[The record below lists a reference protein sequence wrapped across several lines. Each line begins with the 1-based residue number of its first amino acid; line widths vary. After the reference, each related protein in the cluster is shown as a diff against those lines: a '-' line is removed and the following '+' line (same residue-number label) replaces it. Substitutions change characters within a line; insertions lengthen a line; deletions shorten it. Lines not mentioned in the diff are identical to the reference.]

1 MMVWI
6 HNLFSWVYRCLAH
19 QFSPGHGGRR
29 FETVAQRR
37 RSTTLSVDGSVC
49 ARVKMFA
56 AWRLALSTT
65 GPNIQ
70 STLAM
75 LVRLV
80 RLVLR

>member
-1 MMVWI
+1 
-6 HNLFSWVYRCLAH
+6 
-19 QFSPGHGGRR
+19 
-29 FETVAQRR
+29 
-37 RSTTLSVDGSVC
+37 
-49 ARVKMFA
+49 MFA
-56 AWRLALSTT
+56 AWRLDLSTT